1 MEYTFK
7 NWNSNDF
14 YNFNIEF
21 NRIESYNE
29 YCREWLQY
37 YGINIVI
44 TNKTNWTINDIVDLQ
59 DYNRVK
65 NNINT
70 ILSALNISGNQLTI
84 SSQYNQSFNEE
95 KANEIEKKL
104 KAYLSYLGNLQFA
117 YNISGL
123 TTTGNSLKLNGVM

>member
-70 ILSALNISGNQLTI
+70 ILSAINISDNQLTI

-95 KANEIEKKL
+95 KANEIEEKL

>member
-70 ILSALNISGNQLTI
+70 ILSALNISDNQLTI
-84 SSQYNQSFNEE
+84 SSQYNQSFNKE
-95 KANEIEKKL
+95 KANEIEEKL